1 MTNFYDITYLKGQDT
16 STAQA
21 PFESVDDILA
31 KNGVHWNNCTQLG
44 LGNTNKNI
52 GNRNS
57 IKQRFQNKIL
67 ELKPQDSSVMY
78 FKTLP

>member
-1 MTNFYDITYLKGQDT
+1 MTKLYDINYLKEQDT
-16 STAQA
+16 STTQA

-31 KNGVHWNNCTQLG
+31 KNGVHQNNSTQLG

-57 IKQRFQNKIL
+57 IKQRLQNKIL
-67 ELKPQDSSVMY
+67 QLKPQDSSVMY